1 MRQQKKSLNTTLTI
15 TVFIKINKPADTF
28 FFETIQV
35 RIGVLHLQNPDHKKY
50 VEFLFPSEVFCF
62 VIISLSFNF
71 LLYSL
76 PQSFL
81 LFLSLIPKTLEAH
94 IMPIYPSSM
103 WLFLMTP
110 KIHIT
115 DYSKVFTSHV
125 LYLINSNEIF
135 QHFISTTHYLSA
147 HCQTTNQNKENL
159 NQTLPLSRLEP

>member
-1 MRQQKKSLNTTLTI
+1 MRQQQNSLNTTLTI

-28 FFETIQV
+28 LFETIQV
-35 RIGVLHLQNPDHKKY
+35 RTGILYLQNPDHKKY

-62 VIISLSFNF
+62 VIISHSFNS

-76 PQSFL
+76 PQCFL

-103 WLFLMTP
+103 WLFLVTP

-115 DYSKVFTSHV
+115 DYSKVFISHV
-125 LYLINSNEIF
+125 LYLLNSNEIF
-135 QHFISTTHYLSA
+135 QHFISATHYLSA
-147 HCQTTNQNKENL
+147 HCQTTNQNKENP